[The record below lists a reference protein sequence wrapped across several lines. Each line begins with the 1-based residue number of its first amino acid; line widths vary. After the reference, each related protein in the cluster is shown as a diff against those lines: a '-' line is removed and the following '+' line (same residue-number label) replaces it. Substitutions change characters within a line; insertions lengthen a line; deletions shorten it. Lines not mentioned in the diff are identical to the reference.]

1 MRAFVAIDL
10 PEEASGALE
19 RLQAALPVGRP
30 VPPENFHLTL
40 AFLGEQPEEA
50 LEELNLELEAIKQPP
65 FELRFDGLGAFG
77 GDRPRVLFADV
88 APNPALSGL
97 RARIVKA
104 VRRAGMAPPKKAF
117 HPHVI
122 LARFGDR
129 AAPDVTARL
138 RRFVAET
145 SASPAPGFPVAAFC
159 LYASTLH
166 PTGARHELLARYE
179 FV

>member
-10 PEEASGALE
+10 PEEVSGALE
-19 RLQAALPVGRP
+19 RLQAVLPVGRP
-30 VPPENFHLTL
+30 VPPENLHLTL
-40 AFLGEQPEEA
+40 AFLGEQPEDA
-50 LEELNLELEAIKQPP
+50 LEELNFELEAIRQPP

-97 RARIVKA
+97 RRRVVKA
-104 VRRAGMAPPKKAF
+104 LRRAGIAPSKERF
-117 HPHVI
+117 HPHVT
-122 LARFGDR
+122 LARFGER
-129 AAPDVTARL
+129 AAPEVAARL

-145 SASPAPGFPVAAFC
+145 SADTVPGFPVTGFG
-159 LYASTLH
+159 LYASTLR